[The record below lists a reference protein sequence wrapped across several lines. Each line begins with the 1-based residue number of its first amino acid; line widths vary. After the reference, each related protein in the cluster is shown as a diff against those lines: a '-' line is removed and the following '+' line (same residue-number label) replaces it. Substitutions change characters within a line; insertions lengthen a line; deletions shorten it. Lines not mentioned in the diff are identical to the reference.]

1 MIRTSHGRKA
11 APDSASPMNFRSLI
25 PLALLLA
32 TQPAL
37 SGRDHAARMRMGDE
51 ALTAGLWETASLHF
65 SDCLADPG
73 LKPEE
78 KADVAIRLAES
89 WIRDGRTD
97 EALVLLGESFVSS
110 HPEAS
115 FWKGQA
121 LAGLGRVGE
130 ALDILRPLLEVPSAP
145 FQKETAFT
153 ISNLQL
159 ALGKPDAALETLD
172 FLAGKQDAETAVRT
186 RFHQVEI
193 LLELGRFA
201 DARKIMPASSG
212 VAPRDLPLAS
222 FLEAHL
228 LLAEELPAEAMA
240 LFQKLLDQSQ
250 GQALDRRHMAAI
262 GFSESLLAMGDSEGA
277 ASFLLTFIQ
286 GNPDSPRLGELFNCL
301 RDAMPQTPTASDPIL
316 VKLAE
321 WITPAEFPATGLIA
335 VLDSAAAG
343 AWPTEFSN
351 QEIVA
356 QALFAMAHGLHRMAT
371 PEALA
376 EARLLLTRL
385 RMEFPNH
392 PLAGM
397 ALFQSARMALAA
409 GAREQAF
416 NMLESLRESS
426 SSTRLRGQAAFL
438 GARSA
443 FYNGDQSQA
452 AGLFEEAAKAL
463 EGNEAEAA
471 CFNAAILHLVKTS
484 GDSPQAQ
491 RVLNDPALA
500 ADLSLERALS
510 QENPAVKRDAI
521 EEFLL
526 KHPGHPREPEARLAA
541 AEASLALPVPD
552 LSFARAQLETLAAE
566 PEKSAMLSPSRLELV
581 RLRIADLSQDP
592 AAAIA
597 AARGILERYPAEPAA
612 AEASLVLGRN
622 LFDSNSYN
630 EARMVLEKLAASDA
644 DPARAEAAWLLAA
657 RSAALVPTSQSQQ
670 EALILFD
677 KVIKLKRPLSSLAM
691 LEKARLMIDMN
702 RLPDAISFLR
712 QWFASLPKTEPLHL
726 PAGLLLGEA
735 IYGQGGTNPA
745 SLTDALAVYDS
756 LLDSAQNQPSMLHRL
771 QYLRGRTLEQIF
783 DPQDPSRKLEKEA
796 LTAYYSVLE
805 ATEPPQEWHYF
816 ELCGFRAL
824 ALLEKAGRWPAAVA
838 CAKKIASFNGP
849 RAEEAASR
857 ASQLQLKHMIWDD

>member
-1 MIRTSHGRKA
+1 M
-11 APDSASPMNFRSLI
+11 
-25 PLALLLA
+25 LLLA

-37 SGRDHAARMRMGDE
+37 SGRDLAARIRMGDE
-51 ALTAGLWETASLHF
+51 ALIAGLWETASLHF
-65 SDCLADPG
+65 SDCLADPD
-73 LKPEE
+73 LKPED
-78 KADVAIRLAES
+78 KAQVAIRLAES

-97 EALVLLGESFVSS
+97 DALALLGESFVSS

-130 ALDILRPLLEVPSAP
+130 ALDILRPLLAAPSAP

-172 FLAGKQDAETAVRT
+172 FLAGKQDPEKAVRT
-186 RFHQVEI
+186 RLHQVEI

-201 DARKIMPASSG
+201 DARKLMPASSG

-228 LLAEELPAEAMA
+228 LLAEGLLADSMA

-250 GQALDRRHMAAI
+250 TQPLMRRHMAAV
-262 GFSESLLAMGDSEGA
+262 GFAESLLAMGDSEGA
-277 ASFLLTFIQ
+277 TSFLLAFIQ
-286 GNPDSPRLGELFNCL
+286 ENPDSPKLDALFKCL
-301 RDAMPQTPTASDPIL
+301 RDVMPQTPTTSDPIL

-321 WITPAEFPATGLIA
+321 WITPPEFPATGLIA
-335 VLDSAAAG
+335 VLDSASAG
-343 AWPTEFSN
+343 AWPTESSN
-351 QEIVA
+351 EEIVA
-356 QALFAMAHGLHRMAT
+356 QALFAKAYGLRRMAT

-385 RMEFPNH
+385 RMEFPDH

-397 ALFQSARMALAA
+397 ALFQSASMALAG

-416 NMLESLRESS
+416 NMLESLRASS
-426 SSTRLRGQAAFL
+426 LSSHLRGEAAFL
-438 GARSA
+438 EAKSA
-443 FYNGDQSQA
+443 FLNGDKSQA
-452 AGLFEEAAKAL
+452 ASLFEEASKAL

-471 CFNAAILHLVKTS
+471 RFNAAILHLVKTS
-484 GDSPQAQ
+484 AESPQSEQ
-491 RVLNDPALA
+491 VLNDPSLV
-500 ADLSLERALS
+500 ADLTLERALS

-521 EEFLL
+521 DEFLL
-526 KHPGHPREPEARLAA
+526 KYPGHPREPEARLAA
-541 AEASLALPVPD
+541 AEASLALPAPD

-566 PEKSAMLSPSRLELV
+566 PEKSAMLSPSRMELV

-592 AAAIA
+592 ATAIA
-597 AARGILERYPAEPAA
+597 VARGIIERYPAEPAA

-657 RSAALVPTSQSQQ
+657 RSAALIPTSQSQQ

-677 KVIKLKRPLSSLAM
+677 KVIELKRPLSSLAM

-712 QWFASLPKTEPLHL
+712 QWFASLPKTDPLHL

-735 IYGQGGTNPA
+735 IYGQGSTNPA
-745 SLTDALAVYDS
+745 SLTDALAVYDN
-756 LLDSAQNQPSMLHRL
+756 LLESAQNQPGMLHRL
-771 QYLRGRTLEQIF
+771 QYLRGRTLEQIS
-783 DPQDPSRKLEKEA
+783 DQKDPSRKREKEA
-796 LTAYYSVLE
+796 FTAYYSVLE
-805 ATEPPQEWHYF
+805 ATGPPQEWYYF

-857 ASQLQLKHMIWDD
+857 ASQLQLKHMIWED